1 MHVTISLPEGSEC
14 LLTKGQDVDFT
25 TPFLKAHNAVE
36 MTIPIGKKLKIDG
49 TKIFKY
55 LKKFVGEKVQKN
67 EVIATRKS
75 FFLSHTIVSEHD
87 GVIKE
92 IDHTQ
97 GVVVIKTT
105 SDEMTDRT
113 SYFTGEIT
121 EVDKHEVVL
130 KTKKGSSFK
139 TSRSSE
145 NFGGEV
151 WYGTEAALSSVTTE
165 DVENR
170 VVVVDSLTPY
180 DQAKLEAMGIRGY
193 ITVEPLREYT
203 YLPNARLKEDDV
215 AAARKEKHTYC
226 VIDTPSSTIYF
237 YD

>member
-14 LLTKGQDVDFT
+14 LLTKGQEVDFT
-25 TPFLKAHNAVE
+25 TPFLKAHDAVE
-36 MTIPIGKKLKIDG
+36 LTIPIGKKLKIDG

-55 LKKFVGEKVQKN
+55 LKKFVGEKVQKD

-75 FFLSHTIVSEHD
+75 FFLSHTIISEHD

-97 GVVVIKTT
+97 GIIVIKTK

-113 SYFTGEIT
+113 CYFTGEIT
-121 EVDKHEVVL
+121 EIDKHEVVL
-130 KTKKGSSFK
+130 KTKKGGSYK

-145 NFGGEV
+145 SFGGEA
-151 WYGTEAALSSVTTE
+151 WYGTNESLSSVTTE
-165 DVENR
+165 DVEDK
-170 VVVVDSLTPY
+170 VVVVDNLTPY

-193 ITVEPLREYT
+193 ITVEPLKEHT
-203 YLPNARLKEDDV
+203 SLPNAQIKEDDITT
-215 AAARKEKHTYC
+215 ARKEKHTYC
-226 VIDTPSSTIYF
+226 IIDTPSSKLYF